1 MSNILSLVYIEIT
14 DVKDL
19 RKVLGVVLEI
29 YLIDFLFSLLMDAWG
44 LSYHRLILFTGNF
57 FQV

>member
-1 MSNILSLVYIEIT
+1 MSNILLLVYIEIT

-29 YLIDFLFSLLMDAWG
+29 YLIDFLFSLLMNA
-44 LSYHRLILFTGNF
+44 
-57 FQV
+57 

>member
-29 YLIDFLFSLLMDAWG
+29 YLIDFLFSLLMNA
-44 LSYHRLILFTGNF
+44 
-57 FQV
+57 